1 MKLWLI
7 IDILGYCAACW
18 EDVEHAPDSDYTT
31 KIREEY
37 ADELILAGLIEGVS
51 SGMRTIYRR
60 TELGELLTML
70 AGNKPFYQYMELD
83 DIVATLKDWD
93 KIRDKYSSE
102 EESDNSDVG
111 MLVVRRMPEW
121 R

>member
-18 EDVEHAPDSDYTT
+18 EDVEQASDSDYTT
-31 KIREEY
+31 KIRDEY
-37 ADELILAGLIEGVS
+37 ADRLGFAGLIEGVS

-70 AGNKPFYQYMELD
+70 AGNKPFHQYMELED
-83 DIVATLKDWD
+83 VVDTLKAWD

-102 EESDNSDVG
+102 EESDNSDMG
-111 MLVVRRMPEW
+111 MLVVRRIPEW